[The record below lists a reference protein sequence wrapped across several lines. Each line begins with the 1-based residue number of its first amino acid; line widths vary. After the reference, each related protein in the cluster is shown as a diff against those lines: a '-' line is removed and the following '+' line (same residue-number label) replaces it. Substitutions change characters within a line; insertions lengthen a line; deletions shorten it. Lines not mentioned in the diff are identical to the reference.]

1 MESKMINIIK
11 NKINSNAIKSSFKN
25 EIEWVLNADNYDEL
39 CKNAREKV
47 LREFDSKVV
56 AKKYIELYKEVLNA

>member
-1 MESKMINIIK
+1 MIK
-11 NKINSNAIKSSFKN
+11 NCKTGYLAKQFETEDLANG
-25 EIEWVLNADNYDEL
+25 IELVLNAKNYDEL

-56 AKKYIELYKEVLNA
+56 AGKYVELYKEVLNGN